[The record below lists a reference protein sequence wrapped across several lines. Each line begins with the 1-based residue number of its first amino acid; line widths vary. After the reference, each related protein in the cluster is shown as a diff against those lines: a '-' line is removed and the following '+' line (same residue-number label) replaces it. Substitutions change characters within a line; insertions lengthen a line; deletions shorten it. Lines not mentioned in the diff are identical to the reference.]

1 MQRFVLDKTIRPKSL
16 SPDGRPLEH
25 RVIVSFLRLGTLRTH
40 LHDGGVPICL
50 KCADQRDEKRKSPDM
65 EREIRTILMRDL
77 LQATARANAASD
89 EFRAVMGDVPSA
101 LPHPDAT
108 QRIHNVSRAL
118 SAAREEV
125 MKAHTRLND
134 FLSRGIVPED
144 LKQVSGD

>member
-1 MQRFVLDKTIRPKSL
+1 MAECAYCKT
-16 SPDGRPLEH
+16 H
-25 RVIVSFLRLGTLRTH
+25 TH
-40 LHDGGVPICL
+40 LYDGGVPICL
-50 KCADQRDEKRKSPDM
+50 KCADERDEKRKSPEM
-65 EREIRTILMRDL
+65 EREVRTILMRDL

-101 LPHPDAT
+101 LPHPDGT

-118 SAAREEV
+118 SAAREDV

-144 LKQVSGD
+144 LKQDSGD